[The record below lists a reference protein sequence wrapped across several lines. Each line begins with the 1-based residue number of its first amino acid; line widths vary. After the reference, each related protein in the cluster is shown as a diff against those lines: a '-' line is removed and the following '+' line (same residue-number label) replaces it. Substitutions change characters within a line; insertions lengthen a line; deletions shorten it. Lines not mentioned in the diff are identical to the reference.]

1 MPQLNIFCLQ
11 VKLPVAG
18 RNGLHL
24 VESLSKGNPQ
34 NPPKLL
40 KLLSRLL
47 LALHKLMESPIDE
60 DKCILH

>member
-24 VESLSKGNPQ
+24 VKSLSKGNPQ
-34 NPPKLL
+34 NPPQTSQAIVK
-40 KLLSRLL
+40 
-47 LALHKLMESPIDE
+47 AVACSPQTDG
-60 DKCILH
+60 KSY